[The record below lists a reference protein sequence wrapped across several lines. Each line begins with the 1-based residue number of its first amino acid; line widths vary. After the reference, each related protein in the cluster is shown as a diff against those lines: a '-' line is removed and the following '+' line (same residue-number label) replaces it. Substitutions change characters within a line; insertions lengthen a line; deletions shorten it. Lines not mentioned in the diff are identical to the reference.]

1 MFVVV
6 VAIIISPWVAS
17 NQTLREGKLNTRLEN
32 NENVPHFVLENRKG
46 HIMRERES
54 EDVVIGYLDSSNAK
68 H

>member
-17 NQTLREGKLNTRLEN
+17 NQTLREGKLNTRIEN
-32 NENVPHFVLENRKG
+32 NENVSHFVLENRKG

-54 EDVVIGYLDSSNAK
+54 EDVVTGYLDSSNAK

>member
-17 NQTLREGKLNTRLEN
+17 NQTLREGKLNRRIEN
-32 NENVPHFVLENRKG
+32 NENLSHFVLENRKG